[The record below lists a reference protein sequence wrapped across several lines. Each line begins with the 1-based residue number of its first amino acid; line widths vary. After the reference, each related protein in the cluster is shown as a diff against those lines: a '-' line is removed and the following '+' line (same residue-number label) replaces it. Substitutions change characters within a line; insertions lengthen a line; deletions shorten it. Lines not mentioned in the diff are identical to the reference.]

1 MTTVNLQELND
12 FVANM
17 YSNVGVI
24 GSGGDAVSQWLID
37 NLGDT
42 GRYGY
47 RDYERFGNRIAQEGD
62 DDHFDRQDGWT
73 SLTEEVP
80 NIQHLTYGTGI
91 LYIHGEMEIPDYENS
106 PLDHIFGD
114 EFYHVDKTGATKHI
128 YEDLIY
134 PRRFLS
140 WDTTTPT
147 RVSDYKP
154 HVQPQAMKH
163 GDRGTLA
170 GFVWEFYDDFDD
182 ENGYDIYLSNPG
194 TIGDGRW
201 LYETITDAV
210 GGEFLEEM
218 TAAEPETNEE
228 DPPVHNDH
236 EIYNLDNERNHF
248 PWLVVNSGRTESI
261 KSFLQGW
268 EGKNGMYDEELP
280 KLAKPSYPPKK
291 HGGIKFVKKGIDGIL
306 DFMSPIEETP

>member
-1 MTTVNLQELND
+1 MAAVNLQELND
-12 FVANM
+12 FVANL
-17 YSNVGVI
+17 YGTVGVI
-24 GSGGDAVSQWLID
+24 DVSNSGAISQWLID

-62 DDHFDRQDGWT
+62 DDHFDRQDGWM

-106 PLDHIFGD
+106 INDHIFGD

-128 YEDLIY
+128 YDDVVNPERYI
-134 PRRFLS
+134 S
-140 WDTTTPT
+140 WGSSSSSLQNSYLTHV
-147 RVSDYKP
+147 RSDASKR
-154 HVQPQAMKH
+154 
-163 GDRGTLA
+163 GDGGKYA
-170 GFVWEFYDDFDD
+170 GYVWEFKEEDHT
-182 ENGYDIYLSNPG
+182 G

-218 TAAEPETNEE
+218 TAAKPETNEE

-236 EIYNLDNERNHF
+236 EIYNLDNERNNF

-268 EGKNGMYDEELP
+268 KGDKGMYDDEFP
-280 KLAKPSYPPKK
+280 ALAQPSWPPKK

>member
-62 DDHFDRQDGWT
+62 DDHFDRQDGWQ

-114 EFYHVDKTGATKHI
+114 EFYHVDKTGGTKHI
-128 YEDLIY
+128 YDQVVY
-134 PRRFLS
+134 PKRFLS
-140 WDTTTPT
+140 WDRTTPS
-147 RVSDYKP
+147 RLADYKP
-154 HVQPQAMKH
+154 HVQPLAARH
-163 GDRGTLA
+163 GDQGRVA
-170 GFVWEFYDDFDD
+170 GFVWEFYDDEVD

-218 TAAEPETNEE
+218 TAAEPETNGE

-248 PWLVVNSGRTESI
+248 PWLVINSGRTESI
-261 KSFLQGW
+261 KSFLEGW
-268 EGKNGMYDEELP
+268 EGDNGMYDEKLP
-280 KLAKPSYPPKK
+280 KLAKSSYPPKK
-291 HGGIKFVKKGIDGIL
+291 HKGIKFVKKGIDGIL